1 MLKNDI
7 EKTLQAHSPVPPE
20 GFAERMDRKV
30 ISLMQQKEQAPV
42 KKKSRYRKPVIALA
56 AALVLCFVTA
66 ASRDL
71 IIRPDTI
78 RARETATPL
87 VTALSEGKGEE
98 TDGEGEANARGTG
111 LLKTLVPNDDSR
123 AKMEYD
129 WPELANSLVPVNASC
144 EKQGIRWEMKAAA
157 VKDDEALFVYTL
169 KDLQGDR
176 INAGTGILHWP
187 DLTDDIG
194 ERDVGEKGGPVSFD
208 EATGELLYAECIK
221 YKSRILPED
230 RRVTVGFENLSIDNQ
245 TSVDL
250 LPMLEQ
256 YGEKAE
262 TVDPPTL
269 LPIFR
274 YDGTY
279 MRLVPDEEARK
290 GVKVLDYT
298 KPLNVPLAKDITLTG
313 IGWVDDVLHVQLHYA
328 NNREGR
334 FHTGITSPEFDFLY
348 DSSIRWDENNDGVE
362 EWVEF
367 MSPDKLSGRQVSS
380 LSAKII
386 ENTGTVKDKWEVQI
400 PLADIL
406 LTAEGPAA
414 REEETESGGLSRED
428 SEWLMN
434 YNLAN
439 MLDPRKSTCEKD
451 GIRLRVLSAVT
462 GGYYADVVYSI
473 ENLEKR
479 EDAANGF
486 YPEAVTFGDLF
497 RGDLR
502 KPEGESVAAWQQE
515 RNETEQTA
523 VYGRR
528 YFYDEKIDPETESL
542 TFGFDDVRLIHE
554 KTLDLTDP
562 IRQNAK
568 DAEGAAL
575 PDGAE
580 GSLADGTPVTKENT
594 KILSS
599 AAPLNLQL
607 YKNLY
612 LAAVGWLDD
621 GLHVQF
627 VNRGAAGQ
635 EEVVLSELRT
645 TFPGGEITWQNEE
658 GSWKEYILSCT
669 RTTAEAMTASGIV
682 KEIVGTVKGHWEVE
696 LPLDEITPT
705 YSYSADP
712 QWKGTLQSFFED
724 WALKD
729 TDYLLNV
736 CADAWKGSQADPEQ
750 AVKELVDARRPA
762 GYRINGITGWDG
774 DPVRMLDLTVKWLGE
789 DGGDTYT
796 RHEVALRLQRVT
808 PAMDAYRVDPEGF
821 SAGEPAEPVQER
833 EMVLLTEEAILRNAL
848 RSYPELRDH
857 SVPINLSV
865 EKQGIRMEVVSGCLQ
880 ENIAS
885 FLVKVRDVEGKY
897 NGHDLQLIQAGI
909 INGLPVASA
918 EIYRNKAEN
927 YTAWVCTVMPSEFDS
942 PLYESD
948 SLLAEP
954 DSFSLNMNA
963 FRARDTAFIDLVPL
977 LKEHTRTEE
986 GVTPP
991 DGAYTYTKDGEY
1003 TTTVRMKVF
1012 DSKASQ
1018 EEIPLL
1024 GNIFLSGIGWIDG
1037 QLHVQLHIQGRDVLE
1052 TDSNRK
1058 SSACMVGV
1066 TCFITGKT
1074 NDEVRADGSPVIWDE
1089 NNNLF
1094 PEWYEYV
1101 FNCTPDD
1108 VDQMMLNADLGVY
1121 KDMLYDDWS
1130 VEIPMNLLL
1139 QKDAG
1144 ETAEKENDPDS
1155 AYQSALWTFFRD
1167 WVLGNT
1173 DRVENALTYH
1183 AEPDRPDEAE
1193 AAKEIMAAGTPRA
1206 YKLHG
1211 ISGTKGDPVR
1221 TLDVTVQWDA
1231 EDGGYRYTRHALE
1244 IWLQMNRNGW
1254 FEYEINPEGFKNSQ
1268 PAEAVPEEELTL
1280 VTEEAFLRDTMDA
1293 HVEEVA
1299 FDELAPIGLS
1309 MEKQGIRME
1318 VVSGCRKGDNAY
1330 FLLTTQE
1337 LSGEYSDYSCDPP
1350 HDLQTEDGTVYGH
1363 YIRLRINRA
1372 ENTTTWLYCV
1382 DLSKAPLAEN
1392 NALRVGIE
1400 ELDFKEEREVD
1411 LLPLLELDGRTEE
1424 GITLPEN
1431 YPVFTIDGK
1440 RAEDGLKVLNDE
1452 GSLDIH
1458 LDGNTYL
1465 SAIGWIGDQLHVQLV
1480 EKNEKSPDPDYE
1492 YMHLFVNCSVTGK
1505 PYEEIRV
1512 DGSPVSWFNLQN
1524 ETSREEYIFNCTPE
1538 DVDSMRLYGYGTI
1551 IRANLR
1557 DDWTVEVPLDLLPDL
1572 TAAEPAAREE
1582 EAELPADDWTAVLEN
1597 MHPGLLKDLKPLN
1610 LRTIEQG
1617 IRMEVISA
1625 LIRDQRLYVVFSAE
1639 DLEGDRLKAD
1649 PVITLEPSLDYNTSS
1664 LIRLDYDTE
1673 KQKKVTCLEEFEL
1686 VYPAEADQKIT
1697 LQFGGL
1703 GAREAKRVDLLPL
1716 LEKYG
1721 KDAAVTAPPEN
1732 ISLIP
1737 YDQPSVSSADV
1748 SMYPEILDYTQPL
1761 EESMGG
1767 TLSLS
1772 GIGWIDNKL
1781 HVQFHDAD
1789 PSYEYFGNAR
1799 YFSWSVSASAEIG
1812 DWDERKDIE
1821 YNTLF
1826 WNPAGEAKGEWNE
1839 YVFEISPDEAERM
1852 TLSAFVIHIEKILDA
1867 AWCFEL
1873 PAGNILAEG
1882 EGTADPETAAPA
1894 A

>member
-7 EKTLQAHSPVPPE
+7 EKTLQAHSLVPPE

-56 AALVLCFVTA
+56 VALVLCFVTA

-98 TDGEGEANARGTG
+98 TGAGTETLSANA
-111 LLKTLVPNDDSR
+111 LKMFETNFPGI
-123 AKMEYD
+123 AG
-129 WPELANSLVPVNASC
+129 ELKPVNLSV
-144 EKQGIRWEMKAAA
+144 EKQGIRMEVISALEKGNEAWIVYSLQDLEGDRVTRMATSDVGIDGIDDGAGFYCYL
-157 VKDDEALFVYTL
+157 DCDEAEHKSTAVYY
-169 KDLQGDR
+169 
-176 INAGTGILHWP
+176 TGRFNSNLSEADSFP
-187 DLTDDIG
+187 FSV
-194 ERDVGEKGGPVSFD
+194 EDVG
-208 EATGELLYAECIK
+208 ACRQTEL
-221 YKSRILPED
+221 
-230 RRVTVGFENLSIDNQ
+230 
-245 TSVDL
+245 DL
-250 LPMLEQ
+250 LPYLKE
-256 YGEKAE
+256 YGKASE
-262 TVDPPTL
+262 GVK
-269 LPIFR
+269 I
-274 YDGTY
+274 
-279 MRLVPDEEARK
+279 PDDAFISTPS
-290 GVKVLDYT
+290 KVLDYT
-298 KPLNVPLAKDITLTG
+298 EPLNVSLGKGFCLTG
-313 IGWVDDVLHVQLHYA
+313 IGWIDNQLHVQI
-328 NNREGR
+328 REPQQERITIGSMTIPPMD
-334 FHTGITSPEFDFLY
+334 HTVGARLVEGPEKAVTTERAIWGSAGDGYQDMSEHIFDIRPEDADKIELKAWIFEITE
-348 DSSIRWDENNDGVE
+348 V
-362 EWVEF
+362 
-367 MSPDKLSGRQVSS
+367 
-380 LSAKII
+380 
-386 ENTGTVKDKWEVQI
+386 VKDTWEVQI

-406 LTAEGPAA
+406 LTAEEPAA
-414 REEETESGGLSRED
+414 REEKTE
-428 SEWLMN
+428 
-434 YNLAN
+434 
-439 MLDPRKSTCEKD
+439 
-451 GIRLRVLSAVT
+451 T
-462 GGYYADVVYSI
+462 GGNI
-473 ENLEKR
+473 E
-479 EDAANGF
+479 
-486 YPEAVTFGDLF
+486 
-497 RGDLR
+497 
-502 KPEGESVAAWQQE
+502 
-515 RNETEQTA
+515 
-523 VYGRR
+523 
-528 YFYDEKIDPETESL
+528 
-542 TFGFDDVRLIHE
+542 
-554 KTLDLTDP
+554 
-562 IRQNAK
+562 
-568 DAEGAAL
+568 
-575 PDGAE
+575 
-580 GSLADGTPVTKENT
+580 
-594 KILSS
+594 
-599 AAPLNLQL
+599 
-607 YKNLY
+607 
-612 LAAVGWLDD
+612 
-621 GLHVQF
+621 
-627 VNRGAAGQ
+627 
-635 EEVVLSELRT
+635 EE
-645 TFPGGEITWQNEE
+645 
-658 GSWKEYILSCT
+658 
-669 RTTAEAMTASGIV
+669 
-682 KEIVGTVKGHWEVE
+682 
-696 LPLDEITPT
+696 
-705 YSYSADP
+705 P
-712 QWKGTLQSFFED
+712 QWKATLQAFFED

-736 CADAWKGSQADPEQ
+736 CADAWKESQADPEQ

-774 DPVRMLDLTVKWLGE
+774 DPVRMLDVTVKWLGE
-789 DGGDTYT
+789 DGEPTYT

-821 SAGEPAEPVQER
+821 SVGEPAEPVQER

-1012 DSKASQ
+1012 DSKVSQ

-1139 QKDAG
+1139 QKDAA
-1144 ETAEKENDPDS
+1144 EPAEKENDPDS

-1244 IWLQMNRNGW
+1244 IWLQMNRNGSY
-1254 FEYEINPEGFKNSQ
+1254 EYEINPAGFKNSQ

-1309 MEKQGIRME
+1309 TEKQGIRME

-1363 YIRLRINRA
+1363 YIRLGINRT

-1440 RAEDGLKVLNDE
+1440 RAEDGLKVLSDE

-1480 EKNEKSPDPDYE
+1480 GKNEKLPDPGYE
-1492 YMHLFVNCSVTGK
+1492 NLRLFINCSVTGK

-1551 IRANLR
+1551 MRATLR

-1572 TAAEPAAREE
+1572 TAAETAEREE
-1582 EAELPADDWTAVLEN
+1582 EAELPADDWTAALEN
-1597 MHPGLLKDLKPLN
+1597 KRPGLLKDLKPLN

-1625 LIRDQRLYVVFSAE
+1625 LIRDQRLYVVYSAE
-1639 DLEGDRLKAD
+1639 DLEGGRLKAD
-1649 PVITLEPSLDYNTSS
+1649 PVITFEPSLDYNTSS

-1721 KDAAVTAPPEN
+1721 KDAAVTALPEN
-1732 ISLIP
+1732 TSLLAH
-1737 YDQPSVSSADV
+1737 DQLSISSADV

-1789 PSYEYFGNAR
+1789 PSSVHIDNTHYP
-1799 YFSWSVSASAEIG
+1799 SWSASAGAEIG
-1812 DWDERKDIE
+1812 DGDESRSVE
-1821 YNTLF
+1821 YDKLS
-1826 WNPAGEAKGEWNE
+1826 WKSAGEAKGEWDE
-1839 YVFEISPDEAERM
+1839 YVLEISPDEAERM
-1852 TLSAFVIHIEKILDA
+1852 TLSAFVTHIEKILNVA
-1867 AWCFEL
+1867 CRFEL
-1873 PAGNILAEG
+1873 PAGLVMAEWPWD
-1882 EGTADPETAAPA
+1882 ADPETAAPA

>member
-98 TDGEGEANARGTG
+98 T
-111 LLKTLVPNDDSR
+111 
-123 AKMEYD
+123 
-129 WPELANSLVPVNASC
+129 
-144 EKQGIRWEMKAAA
+144 
-157 VKDDEALFVYTL
+157 
-169 KDLQGDR
+169 
-176 INAGTGILHWP
+176 
-187 DLTDDIG
+187 
-194 ERDVGEKGGPVSFD
+194 
-208 EATGELLYAECIK
+208 
-221 YKSRILPED
+221 
-230 RRVTVGFENLSIDNQ
+230 
-245 TSVDL
+245 
-250 LPMLEQ
+250 
-256 YGEKAE
+256 
-262 TVDPPTL
+262 
-269 LPIFR
+269 
-274 YDGTY
+274 
-279 MRLVPDEEARK
+279 
-290 GVKVLDYT
+290 
-298 KPLNVPLAKDITLTG
+298 
-313 IGWVDDVLHVQLHYA
+313 
-328 NNREGR
+328 
-334 FHTGITSPEFDFLY
+334 
-348 DSSIRWDENNDGVE
+348 
-362 EWVEF
+362 
-367 MSPDKLSGRQVSS
+367 
-380 LSAKII
+380 
-386 ENTGTVKDKWEVQI
+386 
-400 PLADIL
+400 
-406 LTAEGPAA
+406 
-414 REEETESGGLSRED
+414 ESGG
-428 SEWLMN
+428 N
-434 YNLAN
+434 
-439 MLDPRKSTCEKD
+439 
-451 GIRLRVLSAVT
+451 
-462 GGYYADVVYSI
+462 I
-473 ENLEKR
+473 E
-479 EDAANGF
+479 
-486 YPEAVTFGDLF
+486 
-497 RGDLR
+497 
-502 KPEGESVAAWQQE
+502 
-515 RNETEQTA
+515 
-523 VYGRR
+523 
-528 YFYDEKIDPETESL
+528 
-542 TFGFDDVRLIHE
+542 
-554 KTLDLTDP
+554 
-562 IRQNAK
+562 
-568 DAEGAAL
+568 
-575 PDGAE
+575 
-580 GSLADGTPVTKENT
+580 
-594 KILSS
+594 
-599 AAPLNLQL
+599 
-607 YKNLY
+607 
-612 LAAVGWLDD
+612 
-621 GLHVQF
+621 
-627 VNRGAAGQ
+627 
-635 EEVVLSELRT
+635 EE
-645 TFPGGEITWQNEE
+645 
-658 GSWKEYILSCT
+658 
-669 RTTAEAMTASGIV
+669 
-682 KEIVGTVKGHWEVE
+682 
-696 LPLDEITPT
+696 
-705 YSYSADP
+705 P
-712 QWKGTLQSFFED
+712 QWKATLQAFFED

-736 CADAWKGSQADPEQ
+736 CADAWKESQADPEQ

-774 DPVRMLDLTVKWLGE
+774 DPVRMLDVTVKWLGE

-808 PAMDAYRVDPEGF
+808 WAMDAYRVDPEGF
-821 SAGEPAEPVQER
+821 SADEPAEPVQER

-848 RSYPELRDH
+848 RFYPELRDH
-857 SVPINLSV
+857 PVPINLSV

-880 ENIAS
+880 EDKAS
-885 FLVKVRDVEGKY
+885 FLVIVRDVEGKY
-897 NGHDLQLIQAGI
+897 NGLDLQLVHIANNEGF
-909 INGLPVASA
+909 LSLTSS
-918 EIYRNKAEN
+918 ERYRNKAEN
-927 YTAWVCTVMPSEFDS
+927 YSVWVYEMELPEPKPS
-942 PLYESD
+942 ESD
-948 SLLAEP
+948 SLNLY
-954 DSFSLNMNA
+954 MNEFHA
-963 FRARDTAFIDLVPL
+963 KREATIDLVPL
-977 LKEHTRTEE
+977 LKEHAGMEE
-986 GVTPP
+986 GVAPP
-991 DGAYTYTKDGEY
+991 EDARSLSDVVAPVTGD
-1003 TTTVRMKVF
+1003 MKVL
-1012 DSKASQ
+1012 SYEASQ
-1018 EEIPLL
+1018 EKIPLF

-1037 QLHVQLHIQGRDVLE
+1037 QLHVQLYVQQSVLNKGYGMSVYGAVDGE
-1052 TDSNRK
+1052 NVLAD
-1058 SSACMVGV
+1058 VGV
-1066 TCFITGKT
+1066 IT
-1074 NDEVRADGSPVIWDE
+1074 WDE
-1089 NNNLF
+1089 
-1094 PEWYEYV
+1094 WSEYV
-1101 FNCTPDD
+1101 FNCDPDD
-1108 VDQMMLNADLGVY
+1108 VDRMTLETHLTEY
-1121 KDMLYDDWS
+1121 EESLYDDWS
-1130 VEIPMNLLL
+1130 VEIPMNMLL
-1139 QKDAG
+1139 QKDAA
-1144 ETAEKENDPDS
+1144 EPAEKENDPDS

-1167 WVLGNT
+1167 WALGNT

-1244 IWLQMNRNGW
+1244 IWLKMNRNGW

-1268 PAEAVPEEELTL
+1268 PAEAIPETELTL
-1280 VTEEAFLRDTMDA
+1280 VTEEASLRDTMDA
-1293 HVEEVA
+1293 HMEEVA
-1299 FDELAPIGLS
+1299 YDELTPIGLS

-1363 YIRLRINRA
+1363 YIRLGINRT
-1372 ENTTTWLYCV
+1372 ENKITWLYSV

-1440 RAEDGLKVLNDE
+1440 RAEDGLKVLSDE

-1480 EKNEKSPDPDYE
+1480 EKNEKLPDPGYNDLR
-1492 YMHLFVNCSVTGK
+1492 LFINCSVTGK

-1551 IRANLR
+1551 MRATLR

-1572 TAAEPAAREE
+1572 TAAEPAEREE
-1582 EAELPADDWTAVLEN
+1582 EAELPADDWTVVLEN

-1625 LIRDQRLYVVFSAE
+1625 LIRDQRLYVVYSAE
-1639 DLEGDRLKAD
+1639 DLEGGRLKAD
-1649 PVITLEPSLDYNTSS
+1649 PVITLEPSLDYSTSS
-1664 LIRLDYDTE
+1664 LVRLDYDTE
-1673 KQKKVTCLEEFEL
+1673 KQKKVTCLKEFEL
-1686 VYPAEADQKIT
+1686 VYPAEADQKIM

-1721 KDAAVTAPPEN
+1721 KDAAVTALPEN
-1732 ISLIP
+1732 TSLLAH
-1737 YDQPSVSSADV
+1737 DQLSISSADV
-1748 SMYPEILDYTQPL
+1748 LMYPEILDYTQPL

-1789 PSYEYFGNAR
+1789 PSSVRIDNTHYP
-1799 YFSWSVSASAEIG
+1799 SWSASADAEIG
-1812 DWDERKDIE
+1812 DGDERRVVEFDML
-1821 YNTLF
+1821 Y
-1826 WNPAGEAKGEWNE
+1826 WNSAGEHKGEWDE
-1839 YVFEISPDEAERM
+1839 YVLDITPDEAERM
-1852 TLSAFVIHIEKILDA
+1852 TLSAYVTHIEKILDVA
-1867 AWCFEL
+1867 CRFEF
-1873 PAGNILAEG
+1873 PAGPVIAEW
-1882 EGTADPETAAPA
+1882 EWEADPETAAPA

>member
-98 TDGEGEANARGTG
+98 T
-111 LLKTLVPNDDSR
+111 
-123 AKMEYD
+123 
-129 WPELANSLVPVNASC
+129 
-144 EKQGIRWEMKAAA
+144 
-157 VKDDEALFVYTL
+157 
-169 KDLQGDR
+169 
-176 INAGTGILHWP
+176 
-187 DLTDDIG
+187 
-194 ERDVGEKGGPVSFD
+194 
-208 EATGELLYAECIK
+208 
-221 YKSRILPED
+221 
-230 RRVTVGFENLSIDNQ
+230 
-245 TSVDL
+245 
-250 LPMLEQ
+250 
-256 YGEKAE
+256 
-262 TVDPPTL
+262 
-269 LPIFR
+269 
-274 YDGTY
+274 
-279 MRLVPDEEARK
+279 
-290 GVKVLDYT
+290 
-298 KPLNVPLAKDITLTG
+298 
-313 IGWVDDVLHVQLHYA
+313 
-328 NNREGR
+328 
-334 FHTGITSPEFDFLY
+334 
-348 DSSIRWDENNDGVE
+348 
-362 EWVEF
+362 
-367 MSPDKLSGRQVSS
+367 
-380 LSAKII
+380 
-386 ENTGTVKDKWEVQI
+386 
-400 PLADIL
+400 
-406 LTAEGPAA
+406 
-414 REEETESGGLSRED
+414 ESGGLSRED

-451 GIRLRVLSAVT
+451 GIRLRVLSAVAD
-462 GGYYADVVYSI
+462 GYYADVVYSI

-497 RGDLR
+497 RGDPR

-515 RNETEQTA
+515 RNEAEQTA

-528 YFYDEKIDPETESL
+528 YFYDGTIDPETESL

-554 KTLDLTDP
+554 KTLDLTNP

-594 KILSS
+594 KILAS
-599 AAPLNLQL
+599 AAPLNIPL
-607 YKNLY
+607 YKDIY
-612 LAAVGWLDD
+612 LTAVGWLDD

-627 VNRGAAGQ
+627 VNRSAAGQ
-635 EEVVLSELRT
+635 EDAVLSELRT

-1299 FDELAPIGLS
+1299 YDELTPIGLS
-1309 MEKQGIRME
+1309 TEKQGIRME

-1363 YIRLRINRA
+1363 YIRLRINRT

-1572 TAAEPAAREE
+1572 TAAEPAEREE
-1582 EAELPADDWTAVLEN
+1582 EAELPADDWTAALEN
-1597 MHPGLLKDLKPLN
+1597 KRPGLLKDLKPLN
-1610 LRTIEQG
+1610 LHIIEQG

-1673 KQKKVTCLEEFEL
+1673 KQKKVTCLKEFEL

-1697 LQFGGL
+1697 LQFDGL

-1799 YFSWSVSASAEIG
+1799 YFSWSVSAGAEIG

>member
-98 TDGEGEANARGTG
+98 TGTGTETLSANA
-111 LLKTLVPNDDSR
+111 LKMFETNFPGI
-123 AKMEYD
+123 AG
-129 WPELANSLVPVNASC
+129 ELKPVNLSV
-144 EKQGIRWEMKAAA
+144 EKQGIRMEVISALEKGN
-157 VKDDEALFVYTL
+157 EAWIVYSL
-169 KDLQGDR
+169 QDLEGDR
-176 INAGTGILHWP
+176 VTRFATTYDGLYGTRPGSGYSCYLDYNEAEHKITCVNYTEFDGYAYP
-187 DLTDDIG
+187 EDNFYSFRV
-194 ERDVGEKGGPVSFD
+194 EDVGADKQ
-208 EATGELLYAECIK
+208 IK
-221 YKSRILPED
+221 L
-230 RRVTVGFENLSIDNQ
+230 
-245 TSVDL
+245 DL
-250 LPMLEQ
+250 LPYLKE
-256 YGEKAE
+256 YGKASE
-262 TVDPPTL
+262 GVK
-269 LPIFR
+269 
-274 YDGTY
+274 
-279 MRLVPDEEARK
+279 MPDDAI
-290 GVKVLDYT
+290 VYSPSKVLDYT
-298 KPLNVPLAKDITLTG
+298 NPLDVRLEKDFYLTG
-313 IGWVDDVLHVQLHYA
+313 IGWIDNKLHVQVQDRQQERITIGSRTIPPMVIGVAALYA
-328 NNREGR
+328 EKPEKEVTTERAMWSSVGDGYRDMSE
-334 FHTGITSPEFDFLY
+334 FILGIQPDEADK
-348 DSSIRWDENNDGVE
+348 IRLEAWIHEITEV
-362 EWVEF
+362 
-367 MSPDKLSGRQVSS
+367 
-380 LSAKII
+380 
-386 ENTGTVKDKWEVQI
+386 VKDTWEVQI

-406 LTAEGPAA
+406 LTAEEPAA
-414 REEETESGGLSRED
+414 REEETESGG
-428 SEWLMN
+428 N
-434 YNLAN
+434 
-439 MLDPRKSTCEKD
+439 
-451 GIRLRVLSAVT
+451 
-462 GGYYADVVYSI
+462 I
-473 ENLEKR
+473 E
-479 EDAANGF
+479 
-486 YPEAVTFGDLF
+486 
-497 RGDLR
+497 
-502 KPEGESVAAWQQE
+502 
-515 RNETEQTA
+515 
-523 VYGRR
+523 
-528 YFYDEKIDPETESL
+528 
-542 TFGFDDVRLIHE
+542 
-554 KTLDLTDP
+554 
-562 IRQNAK
+562 
-568 DAEGAAL
+568 
-575 PDGAE
+575 
-580 GSLADGTPVTKENT
+580 
-594 KILSS
+594 
-599 AAPLNLQL
+599 
-607 YKNLY
+607 
-612 LAAVGWLDD
+612 
-621 GLHVQF
+621 
-627 VNRGAAGQ
+627 
-635 EEVVLSELRT
+635 EE
-645 TFPGGEITWQNEE
+645 
-658 GSWKEYILSCT
+658 
-669 RTTAEAMTASGIV
+669 
-682 KEIVGTVKGHWEVE
+682 
-696 LPLDEITPT
+696 
-705 YSYSADP
+705 P
-712 QWKGTLQSFFED
+712 QWKATLQAFFED

-736 CADAWKGSQADPEQ
+736 CADAWKEGQADPEQ

-762 GYRINGITGWDG
+762 GYRINGIAGQDG
-774 DPVRMLDLTVKWLGE
+774 DPVRMLDVTVRWLGE

-808 PAMDAYRVDPEGF
+808 WAMDAYRVDPEGF

-833 EMVLLTEEAILRNAL
+833 EMVLLTEESILRNAL
-848 RSYPELRDH
+848 RFYPELRDH
-857 SVPINLSV
+857 PVPINLSV

-880 ENIAS
+880 EDKAS
-885 FLVKVRDVEGKY
+885 FLVIVRDVEGKY
-897 NGHDLQLIQAGI
+897 NGLDLQLVHIANNEGF
-909 INGLPVASA
+909 LSLTSS
-918 EIYRNKAEN
+918 ERYRNKAEN
-927 YTAWVCTVMPSEFDS
+927 YSVWVYEMELPDPMPS
-942 PLYESD
+942 ESD
-948 SLLAEP
+948 SLN
-954 DSFSLNMNA
+954 LNMNKFHA
-963 FRARDTAFIDLVPL
+963 KKEATIDLVPL
-977 LKEHTRTEE
+977 LKEHAGTED
-986 GVTPP
+986 GVAPP
-991 DGAYTYTKDGEY
+991 EDARSLSDVVAPVTGD
-1003 TTTVRMKVF
+1003 MKVLSY
-1012 DSKASQ
+1012 DASQ
-1018 EEIPLL
+1018 EKIPLF
-1024 GNIFLSGIGWIDG
+1024 GNLFLSGIGWIDG
-1037 QLHVQLHIQGRDVLE
+1037 QLHVQLYVQQPVLNKGYGMSAYGAVDGENVQADVGMI
-1052 TDSNRK
+1052 S
-1058 SSACMVGV
+1058 
-1066 TCFITGKT
+1066 
-1074 NDEVRADGSPVIWDE
+1074 WDE
-1089 NNNLF
+1089 
-1094 PEWYEYV
+1094 WSEYV
-1101 FNCTPDD
+1101 FNCDPDD
-1108 VDQMMLNADLGVY
+1108 VDRMTLETHLTEY
-1121 KDMLYDDWS
+1121 EESLYDDWS
-1130 VEIPMNLLL
+1130 VEIPMNMLL
-1139 QKDAG
+1139 QKDAA
-1144 ETAEKENDPDS
+1144 EPAEKENDPDS

-1254 FEYEINPEGFKNSQ
+1254 FEYEINPAGLINSL
-1268 PAEAVPEEELTL
+1268 PAEAVPETELTL

-1299 FDELAPIGLS
+1299 YDELAPIGLS

-1337 LSGEYSDYSCDPP
+1337 LNGEYSDYSCDPP

-1363 YIRLRINRA
+1363 YIRLGINRT
-1372 ENTTTWLYCV
+1372 ENKITWLYSV

-1551 IRANLR
+1551 MRATLR

-1572 TAAEPAAREE
+1572 TAAEPADREE
-1582 EAELPADDWTAVLEN
+1582 EAELPADDWTAALEN
-1597 MHPGLLKDLKPLN
+1597 KRPGLLKDLKPLN
-1610 LRTIEQG
+1610 LHTIEQG

-1625 LIRDQRLYVVFSAE
+1625 LIRDQRLYVVYSAE
-1639 DLEGDRLKAD
+1639 DLEGGRLKAD
-1649 PVITLEPSLDYNTSS
+1649 PVITFEPSLDYNTSS

-1673 KQKKVTCLEEFEL
+1673 KQKKVTYLEEFEL

-1721 KDAAVTAPPEN
+1721 KDAAVTALPEN
-1732 ISLIP
+1732 TSLLAH
-1737 YDQPSVSSADV
+1737 DQLSISSADV
-1748 SMYPEILDYTQPL
+1748 LMYPEILDYTQPL

-1789 PSYEYFGNAR
+1789 PSSVRIDNTHYP
-1799 YFSWSVSASAEIG
+1799 SWSASAGAEIG
-1812 DWDERKDIE
+1812 DGDESRSVE
-1821 YNTLF
+1821 YDKLS
-1826 WNPAGEAKGEWNE
+1826 WKSAGEAKGEWDE
-1839 YVFEISPDEAERM
+1839 YVLEISPDEAERM
-1852 TLSAFVIHIEKILDA
+1852 TLSAFVTHIEKILNVA
-1867 AWCFEL
+1867 CRFEL
-1873 PAGNILAEG
+1873 PAGLVMAEWPWD
-1882 EGTADPETAAPA
+1882 ADPETAAPA

>member
-42 KKKSRYRKPVIALA
+42 KKKSRYRKPVIALV

-66 ASRDL
+66 ASRNL

-123 AKMEYD
+123 AKIEYD

-194 ERDVGEKGGPVSFD
+194 ERDTGGKGGPVSFD

-269 LPIFR
+269 LPVFR
-274 YDGTY
+274 DDGTY
-279 MRLVPDEEARK
+279 MRLVPDEEACK

-334 FHTGITSPEFDFLY
+334 FYTGITSPEFDFLY

-386 ENTGTVKDKWEVQI
+386 ENTGTVEDKWEVQ
-400 PLADIL
+400 LSLSDIL
-406 LTAEGPAA
+406 AQDE
-414 REEETESGGLSRED
+414 
-428 SEWLMN
+428 
-434 YNLAN
+434 AN
-439 MLDPRKSTCEKD
+439 A
-451 GIRLRVLSAVT
+451 GT
-462 GGYYADVVYSI
+462 GNEQEADV
-473 ENLEKR
+473 
-479 EDAANGF
+479 
-486 YPEAVTFGDLF
+486 
-497 RGDLR
+497 
-502 KPEGESVAAWQQE
+502 
-515 RNETEQTA
+515 
-523 VYGRR
+523 
-528 YFYDEKIDPETESL
+528 
-542 TFGFDDVRLIHE
+542 
-554 KTLDLTDP
+554 
-562 IRQNAK
+562 
-568 DAEGAAL
+568 
-575 PDGAE
+575 
-580 GSLADGTPVTKENT
+580 
-594 KILSS
+594 
-599 AAPLNLQL
+599 
-607 YKNLY
+607 
-612 LAAVGWLDD
+612 
-621 GLHVQF
+621 
-627 VNRGAAGQ
+627 
-635 EEVVLSELRT
+635 
-645 TFPGGEITWQNEE
+645 
-658 GSWKEYILSCT
+658 
-669 RTTAEAMTASGIV
+669 
-682 KEIVGTVKGHWEVE
+682 
-696 LPLDEITPT
+696 
-705 YSYSADP
+705 
-712 QWKGTLQSFFED
+712 SF
-724 WALKD
+724 
-729 TDYLLNV
+729 
-736 CADAWKGSQADPEQ
+736 
-750 AVKELVDARRPA
+750 
-762 GYRINGITGWDG
+762 
-774 DPVRMLDLTVKWLGE
+774 
-789 DGGDTYT
+789 
-796 RHEVALRLQRVT
+796 
-808 PAMDAYRVDPEGF
+808 
-821 SAGEPAEPVQER
+821 
-833 EMVLLTEEAILRNAL
+833 
-848 RSYPELRDH
+848 
-857 SVPINLSV
+857 
-865 EKQGIRMEVVSGCLQ
+865 CLW
-880 ENIAS
+880 
-885 FLVKVRDVEGKY
+885 R
-897 NGHDLQLIQAGI
+897 
-909 INGLPVASA
+909 
-918 EIYRNKAEN
+918 
-927 YTAWVCTVMPSEFDS
+927 
-942 PLYESD
+942 
-948 SLLAEP
+948 
-954 DSFSLNMNA
+954 
-963 FRARDTAFIDLVPL
+963 
-977 LKEHTRTEE
+977 
-986 GVTPP
+986 
-991 DGAYTYTKDGEY
+991 
-1003 TTTVRMKVF
+1003 
-1012 DSKASQ
+1012 
-1018 EEIPLL
+1018 
-1024 GNIFLSGIGWIDG
+1024 
-1037 QLHVQLHIQGRDVLE
+1037 
-1052 TDSNRK
+1052 
-1058 SSACMVGV
+1058 
-1066 TCFITGKT
+1066 
-1074 NDEVRADGSPVIWDE
+1074 
-1089 NNNLF
+1089 
-1094 PEWYEYV
+1094 
-1101 FNCTPDD
+1101 
-1108 VDQMMLNADLGVY
+1108 
-1121 KDMLYDDWS
+1121 
-1130 VEIPMNLLL
+1130 
-1139 QKDAG
+1139 
-1144 ETAEKENDPDS
+1144 
-1155 AYQSALWTFFRD
+1155 FFRD
-1167 WVLGNT
+1167 WILGNA
-1173 DRVENALTYH
+1173 DSVADAFEHEWDGSPA
-1183 AEPDRPDEAE
+1183 DFQQ
-1193 AAKEIMAAGTPRA
+1193 AAKEIMASGTPRGF
-1206 YKLHG
+1206 KLHG
-1211 ISGTKGDPVR
+1211 ISGKADDPVR

-1244 IWLQMNRNGW
+1244 IWLQMNRNGSY
-1254 FEYEINPEGFKNSQ
+1254 EYEINPEGFKNSQ

-1293 HVEEVA
+1293 HMEEVA
-1299 FDELAPIGLS
+1299 YDELTPIGLS

-1363 YIRLRINRA
+1363 YIRLGINRT
-1372 ENTTTWLYCV
+1372 ENKITWLYSV

-1551 IRANLR
+1551 MRATLR

-1572 TAAEPAAREE
+1572 TAAEPADREE
-1582 EAELPADDWTAVLEN
+1582 EAELPADDWTVALEN
-1597 MHPGLLKDLKPLN
+1597 KRPGLLKDLKPVN
-1610 LRTIEQG
+1610 LHIIEQG

-1639 DLEGDRLKAD
+1639 DLEGGRLKAD

-1673 KQKKVTCLEEFEL
+1673 KQKKVTCLKEFEL
-1686 VYPAEADQKIT
+1686 VYPAEADQKIM

-1721 KDAAVTAPPEN
+1721 KDAAVTALPEN
-1732 ISLIP
+1732 TSLLAH
-1737 YDQPSVSSADV
+1737 DQLSISSADV
-1748 SMYPEILDYTQPL
+1748 LMYPEILDYTQPL

-1789 PSYEYFGNAR
+1789 PSSVRIDNTHYP
-1799 YFSWSVSASAEIG
+1799 SWSASADAEIG
-1812 DWDERKDIE
+1812 DGDERRVVEFDM
-1821 YNTLF
+1821 LS
-1826 WNPAGEAKGEWNE
+1826 WNSAGEHKGEWGE
-1839 YVFEISPDEAERM
+1839 YVLDITPDEAERM
-1852 TLSAFVIHIEKILDA
+1852 TLYAYVTHIEKILNVA
-1867 AWCFEL
+1867 CRFEL
-1873 PAGNILAEG
+1873 PAGLVMAEWPWD
-1882 EGTADPETAAPA
+1882 ADPETAAPA

>member
-123 AKMEYD
+123 AKIEYD

-230 RRVTVGFENLSIDNQ
+230 RLVTVGFENLDIDNQ

-269 LPIFR
+269 LPVFR

-334 FHTGITSPEFDFLY
+334 FHTGVTSPEFDFLY
-348 DSSIRWDENNDGVE
+348 DSSIRWDENNDGVAD
-362 EWVEF
+362 WVELIA
-367 MSPDKLSGRQVSS
+367 PDKQPGRQVSS

-406 LTAEGPAA
+406 LTAEEPAA

-439 MLDPRKSTCEKD
+439 MQAPRKSTCEKD
-451 GIRLRVLSAVT
+451 GIRLRVLSAVAD
-462 GGYYADVVYSI
+462 GYYADVVYSI

-497 RGDLR
+497 RGDPR

-515 RNETEQTA
+515 RNEAEQTA

-542 TFGFDDVRLIHE
+542 TFGFDDVRLIRE
-554 KTLDLTDP
+554 KTLDLTNP

-568 DAEGAAL
+568 DAECAAL
-575 PDGAE
+575 PDGAA
-580 GSLADGTPVTKENT
+580 GSLADGTPVTKENA

-607 YKNLY
+607 YKELY
-612 LAAVGWLDD
+612 LTAVGWLDD

-635 EEVVLSELRT
+635 EDVVLSELRT
-645 TFPGGEITWQNEE
+645 TFPCGEITWQNEE

-736 CADAWKGSQADPEQ
+736 CADAWKESQADPEQ
-750 AVKELVDARRPA
+750 AVKELVDARCPA

-774 DPVRMLDLTVKWLGE
+774 DPVRMLDVTVKWLGE

-848 RSYPELRDH
+848 RFYPELRDH
-857 SVPINLSV
+857 PVPINLSV
-865 EKQGIRMEVVSGCLQ
+865 EKQGIRMEVVSGCIQ
-880 ENIAS
+880 GDQAC
-885 FLVKVRDVEGKY
+885 FLVRVQDVEGKY
-897 NGHDLQLIQAGI
+897 RGLDLSLSQTGIAGDF
-909 INGLPVASA
+909 LPVGSA
-918 EIYRNKAEN
+918 ELYRDKAGSTGVWC
-927 YTAWVCTVMPSEFDS
+927 YRLTLPD
-942 PLYESD
+942 PLPDGEESIRLSMHVFHAQEQKSMD
-948 SLLAEP
+948 LL
-954 DSFSLNMNA
+954 
-963 FRARDTAFIDLVPL
+963 PL
-977 LKEHTRTEE
+977 LKEYGRTEE
-986 GVTPP
+986 GAAPP
-991 DGAYTYTKDGEY
+991 AGAYSYTEDGGITSAGEI
-1003 TTTVRMKVF
+1003 KVF
-1012 DSKASQ
+1012 SFEDPQ
-1018 EEIPLL
+1018 EEIPLFRDVCL
-1024 GNIFLSGIGWIDG
+1024 TGIGWIDG
-1037 QLHVQLHIQGRDVLE
+1037 QLHVQFHNKGRDSLE
-1052 TDSNRK
+1052 TESEEFPGMTVSTCTAGAICSVAGK
-1058 SSACMVGV
+1058 SYGETLA
-1066 TCFITGKT
+1066 
-1074 NDEVRADGSPVIWDE
+1074 EGSPVYWDE
-1089 NNNLF
+1089 NNNYF
-1094 PEWYEYV
+1094 PEWVEYV
-1101 FNCTPDD
+1101 FNCTPEDA
-1108 VDQMMLNADLGVY
+1108 DQMMLDADLRVLEGA
-1121 KDMLYDDWS
+1121 LADDWS
-1130 VEIPMNLLL
+1130 VEIPMNMLL
-1139 QKDAG
+1139 QKDAA

-1299 FDELAPIGLS
+1299 YDELTPIGLS

-1363 YIRLRINRA
+1363 YIRLRINRT
-1372 ENTTTWLYCV
+1372 ENTTTWLYSV
-1382 DLSKAPLAEN
+1382 DLSKAPLTEN

-1465 SAIGWIGDQLHVQLV
+1465 SAIGWIGDQLHVQLM
-1480 EKNEKSPDPDYE
+1480 EKNEKLPDPDYE

-1572 TAAEPAAREE
+1572 TAAEPAEREE
-1582 EAELPADDWTAVLEN
+1582 EAELPADDWTAALEN
-1597 MHPGLLKDLKPLN
+1597 KRPGLLKDLKPLN

-1625 LIRDQRLYVVFSAE
+1625 LIRDQRLYVVYSAE
-1639 DLEGDRLKAD
+1639 DLEGGRLKAET
-1649 PVITLEPSLDYNTSS
+1649 VITLEPSLDYNTSS

-1673 KQKKVTCLEEFEL
+1673 KQNKVNYLEEYEL

-1721 KDAAVTAPPEN
+1721 KDAAVTALPEN
-1732 ISLIP
+1732 TSLLAH
-1737 YDQPSVSSADV
+1737 DQLSISSADA

-1789 PSYEYFGNAR
+1789 PSSVRIDNTHYP
-1799 YFSWSVSASAEIG
+1799 SWSASAGAGIG
-1812 DWDERKDIE
+1812 DGDESRSVE
-1821 YNTLF
+1821 YDKLS
-1826 WNPAGEAKGEWNE
+1826 WKSAGEAKGEWDE

-1852 TLSAFVIHIEKILDA
+1852 TLYAFVTHIEKILNVA
-1867 AWCFEL
+1867 CRFEL
-1873 PAGNILAEG
+1873 PAGLVMAEWPWD
-1882 EGTADPETAAPA
+1882 TDPETAAPA